1 MRLFLATRVFFE
13 ILGNS
18 ALAEVMDKHFGKGRK
33 TPPAPEAVP
42 EPKKP
47 APAPAPIPKP
57 PARSEAITLLATLQR
72 EARFLDFL
80 MEPLTGYAD
89 AQVGAVARDVHRD
102 CGAVVKRL
110 FDPKTAVSEEE
121 GSTLEVPAGFDA
133 GRYRLTGNVAG
144 QPPYRGKLVHP
155 GWEAAKCELPTWS
168 GPKESARVIA
178 PAEVE
183 L

>member
-1 MRLFLATRVFFE
+1 MRLLLATRVFFK
-13 ILGNS
+13 ILSNS
-18 ALAEVMDKHFGKGRK
+18 ALAEVMQKHFGGKAPAALPAPGAPPQPK
-33 TPPAPEAVP
+33 LPPAPAL
-42 EPKKP
+42 K
-47 APAPAPIPKP
+47 APL
-57 PARSEAITLLATLQR
+57 RSEAIMLLATLQR

-80 MEPLTGYAD
+80 MEPLAGYAD

-110 FDPKTAVSEEE
+110 FDPRPSVAQEE
-121 GSTLEVPAGFDA
+121 GGTMEVSAGFDA

-144 QPPYRGKLVHP
+144 QPPYRGRLVHP
-155 GWEAAKCELPTWS
+155 GWEAAKCELPTWT
-168 GPKESARVIA
+168 GTKDSARVIA

>member
-1 MRLFLATRVFFE
+1 MRLLLATRVFFN
-13 ILGNS
+13 ILTNS
-18 ALAEVMDKHFGKGRK
+18 ALAEVMQKHFGGKAA
-33 TPPAPEAVP
+33 PALPAPAAPVQ
-42 EPKKP
+42 PKQPP
-47 APAPAPIPKP
+47 APAPAPKAPL
-57 PARSEAITLLATLQR
+57 RSEAVTLLATLQR

-110 FDPKTAVSEEE
+110 FDPQPAVSQEE
-121 GSTLEVPAGFDA
+121 GSTMEVAAGFDA
-133 GRYRLTGNVAG
+133 GRYRLTGNVTG
-144 QPPYRGKLVHP
+144 QPPYRGRLVHP
-155 GWEAAKCELPTWS
+155 GWEAAKCDLPVWS
-168 GPKESARVIA
+168 GSKKSAHVIA